1 MKLSLDASA
10 PRRFFN
16 LEQADFQQL
25 EHAAS
30 LKGLL
35 RPFKGKR
42 TLQDWAGQCHALR
55 DGLIELAQRRVLA
68 QAGTYPF
75 RLLPI
80 QLAQQT
86 TGAGTVFLRWRRQD
100 RSAMG
105 VALWQELMESPAT
118 PDTLIDDLFAMEVQR
133 VVLNM
138 QISLLH
144 TLGRQA
150 VDCASKLDQ
159 AHAVYQ
165 RRSGTAASQPAS
177 NGAAHT

>member
-1 MKLSLDASA
+1 MKPATDASA
-10 PRRFFN
+10 PRRFFS
-16 LEQADFQQL
+16 LEQTDFQQL

-35 RPFKGKR
+35 QPFKGKGP
-42 TLQDWAGQCHALR
+42 LQDWASRCHAMR
-55 DGLIELAQRRVLA
+55 DALIELAQRRVLA

-150 VDCASKLDQ
+150 LECASKLDP
-159 AHAVYQ
+159 AHEVYQ
-165 RRSGTAASQPAS
+165 RRNGASTARSAS
-177 NGAAHT
+177 NGATRT

>member
-1 MKLSLDASA
+1 M
-10 PRRFFN
+10 
-16 LEQADFQQL
+16 
-25 EHAAS
+25 
-30 LKGLL
+30 
-35 RPFKGKR
+35 
-42 TLQDWAGQCHALR
+42 
-55 DGLIELAQRRVLA
+55 LA